1 MKRTDDIKLAAPCG
15 EYCGICPHYE
25 KECEGCSIHKGHP
38 SWGECKL
45 YTCVSKR
52 GIEHCGLCADFPCD
66 FQIGYFD
73 PDNPEGQR
81 NAVVRTGLL
90 AYRKKHGN
98 RKWLDLVK
106 KTPKARHEKATKLSE
121 DQ

>member
-1 MKRTDDIKLAAPCG
+1 MKRTDDMKLAAPCG

-25 KECEGCSIHKGHP
+25 KECEGCSLHKGHP

-90 AYRKKHGN
+90 AYRKKHGS

-106 KTPKARHEKATKLSE
+106 KTPKARREE
-121 DQ
+121 DTN

>member
-1 MKRTDDIKLAAPCG
+1 MKNTVDMKLATPCG
-15 EYCGICPHYE
+15 EYCGLCPHYQE
-25 KECEGCSIHKGHP
+25 ECDGCGFHKGHP

-45 YTCVSKR
+45 YACALKHRVK
-52 GIEHCGLCADFPCD
+52 HCGLCTDFPCD

-73 PDNPEGQR
+73 PKNPGGQR

-106 KTPKARHEKATKLSE
+106 KTPKARLKEPRKDT
-121 DQ
+121 